1 MQVRH
6 TAITPSAY
14 TALGGQLLEVEETT
28 KEVTRPLIYTFNV
41 STITIFLIIPPIP
54 SEGKST
60 INLGEGLKG
69 LLWRAVDTWGG
80 IPVGGEAV

>member
-14 TALGGQLLEVEETT
+14 TALGGQLLEVEETS
-28 KEVTRPLIYTFNV
+28 KEVTRPLVYTSDV
-41 STITIFLIIPPIP
+41 TTVPIP
-54 SEGKST
+54 CEGKST

-69 LLWRAVDTWGG
+69 LLWRAVDTLGG
-80 IPVGGEAV
+80 VSVGGEAV